1 MNTTQE
7 NLMKALVLTSPGK
20 FEIRQVP
27 IPEPGPG
34 EVLCKIRAVAI
45 CGSDPEIIRGDL
57 AGVWPP
63 AYPFTPGHEWSGE
76 VERVG
81 AGVSEFSPGD
91 RVAGEAHKGCGVCR
105 NCMNGRY
112 TLCENYGKPETG
124 HRHYGFISR
133 GAYAQYN
140 VYSTKSIKKM
150 PQSVSFRDGALVDTA
165 GVTLHGM
172 ELTGITAGGTVA
184 IVGPGPIGIIAMRFA
199 KVLGAARVIMV
210 GRGVR
215 LRAAATLGADAIV
228 DFEKEDPVEGVRKAT
243 GGEGVDEA
251 FECSGAEGT
260 FAQAVRM
267 VRKGGKVGLLG
278 VPTDKVLERLPY
290 KYIVHNEIAI
300 FGSRANPNVSW
311 KIIQSIAS
319 GNLRVADLVTHVFP
333 LDDFGKALDTFVG
346 RKEGALKVV
355 IEPNGPEEGERR

>member
-1 MNTTQE
+1 MN
-7 NLMKALVLTSPGK
+7 ALVLTSPGE
-20 FEIRQVP
+20 FEVRQVP
-27 IPEPGPG
+27 IPEPEAG
-34 EVLCKIRAVAI
+34 EVLCKVRAVAI

-57 AGVWPP
+57 AGIWPP
-63 AYPFTPGHEWSGE
+63 SYPFTPGHEWSGE
-76 VERVG
+76 VVKLG
-81 AGVSEFSPGD
+81 PGVTDLKPGD
-91 RVAGEAHKGCGVCR
+91 RVAGEAHRGCGTCR

-112 TLCENYGKPETG
+112 TLCENYGRPETG

-140 VYSTKSIKKM
+140 VYSTKSVKKM
-150 PQSVSFRDGALVDTA
+150 PASVSFREGALVDTA

-184 IVGPGPIGIIAMRFA
+184 VIGPGPIGLIAMRFA

-215 LRAAATLGADAIV
+215 LQLAAALGADSVV
-228 DFEKEDPVEGVRKAT
+228 DFEKEDPVEAVRRLT
-243 GGEGVDEA
+243 NNDGVDEA

-267 VRKGGKVGLLG
+267 LRKGGKVGLMG
-278 VPTDKVLERLPY
+278 VPTDKVLEKLPY

-311 KIIQSIAS
+311 KIIEAIAS
-319 GNLRVADLVTHVFP
+319 GSLRVDDLITHTFP
-333 LDDFGKALDTFVG
+333 LEKFKEALETFVG
-346 RKEGALKVV
+346 RKQGAIKVV
-355 IEPNGPEEGERR
+355 IEPNGPENGSQRLS